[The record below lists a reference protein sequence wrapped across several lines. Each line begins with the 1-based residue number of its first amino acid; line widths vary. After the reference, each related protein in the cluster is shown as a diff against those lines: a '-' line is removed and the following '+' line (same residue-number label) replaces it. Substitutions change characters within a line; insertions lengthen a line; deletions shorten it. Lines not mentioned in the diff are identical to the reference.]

1 MEAAAVDGAGGG
13 GEEESEKSAAECRWR
28 SPLVG
33 RRSSSWGGDE
43 CLSLVPQVGCRHRC
57 PKRPNQ
63 HWDSVVVAVVDHV
76 ASLAVV
82 AVEEVWKKR
91 SLEMLLACVV
101 LVLLA
106 RLVVCHKKK

>member
-1 MEAAAVDGAGGG
+1 MDGAGGG
-13 GEEESEKSAAECRWR
+13 GDEESEKSAAECRWR

-63 HWDSVVVAVVDHV
+63 HWDSVVVVVVVDHV